1 MNKLNP
7 ACDFF
12 RPLICLTFLTGLAA
26 PFSSQTK
33 PDAILDLLSNQNL
46 AVHFYFGGIY
56 SCVTKRICCNNFNF
70 GAKLSFFF

>member
-46 AVHFYFGGIY
+46 AVHFIWGNLF
-56 SCVTKRICCNNFNF
+56 
-70 GAKLSFFF
+70 LL